1 MTAYTEFVKE
11 WAKRNGVSY
20 MCAIGKPGLKTEYQ
34 NSKNIVNKKGRAVQV
49 VNSYN
54 EQGGFRPRAK
64 RTRKPKEKA
73 PELKRRNTIEL
84 ENPIQLG
91 LASMLAKKQNT
102 EEIKRKADFKA
113 QLSRTPKKRTTKITL
128 KGDNAKRAR
137 KATEARNRED
147 MGMEDKNMA
156 RKADTVRIIPKKE
169 RKGVKMKF
177 QRPLRISNLPPNWIQ
192 QRSGDGTGERT
203 VFFNT
208 MTGRSQFEIPS

>member
-20 MCAIGKPGLKTEYQ
+20 MCAIGKPGLKTEYN
-34 NSKNIVNKKGRAVQV
+34 NSKNIVNKKGRAVQA

-54 EQGGFRPRAK
+54 EQGGFRPREK

-91 LASMLAKKQNT
+91 LASVLAKKQNA
-102 EEIKRKADFKA
+102 EQIKRK
-113 QLSRTPKKRTTKITL
+113 KKRLVI
-128 KGDNAKRAR
+128 
-137 KATEARNRED
+137 
-147 MGMEDKNMA
+147 EDKPI
-156 RKADTVRIIPKKE
+156 VRIIPQSP
-169 RKGVKMKF
+169 RKGVRMKF
-177 QRPLRISNLPPNWIQ
+177 QKPLRISNLPPNWIQ

>member
-11 WAKRNGVSY
+11 WAKRNGVTY
-20 MCAIGKPGLKTEYQ
+20 MCAIGKPELKTEYK
-34 NSKNIVNKKGRAVQV
+34 NSKNIVNKKGRAIQA

-54 EQGGFRPRAK
+54 EQGGFRPRQK
-64 RTRKPKEKA
+64 RTRKPKEKV
-73 PELKRRNTIEL
+73 PELKRTNTREL

-91 LASMLAKKQNT
+91 LASMLAKKANT

-128 KGDNAKRAR
+128 KGDNAIRAR

-147 MGMEDKNMA
+147 MGKEDKNMA
-156 RKADTVRIIPKKE
+156 KKEKE

-177 QRPLRISNLPPNWIQ
+177 QKPLRISDLPPNWIQ
-192 QRSGDGTGERT
+192 QRSGDGRS

-208 MTGRSQFEIPS
+208 MTGRSQFEIPR